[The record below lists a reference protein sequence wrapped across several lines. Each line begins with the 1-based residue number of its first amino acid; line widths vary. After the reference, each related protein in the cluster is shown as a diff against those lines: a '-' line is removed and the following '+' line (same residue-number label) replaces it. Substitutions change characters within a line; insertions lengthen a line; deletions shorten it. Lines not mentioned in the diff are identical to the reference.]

1 MNRKINEKNK
11 NMPKKI
17 FPKKIENKRLN
28 KRKYKS
34 HIISRYT
41 INENKLMQN
50 IEQKN
55 EKINEQNDIL
65 NLGLNIDNEKKYN
78 KKNKIFNISPS
89 KENIFISESFNSERI
104 SDSNKEKESEK
115 NKEEFEK
122 KKLYTP
128 DYEKYNDLNYED
140 ALNYD
145 KRSFSQMFLAFLYQ
159 QHAIINTFF
168 AEIFLELRAIKIS
181 FFVFGLQINF
191 FLNAFFYTDEYISD
205 TFYNNGILNFFSSLP
220 KSIYSFLVT
229 IIISALLKMLSNS
242 KTQLIEIIEGK
253 DKNPN
258 YLKDVEDELKKL
270 NKKLYI
276 YFFIVFILG
285 ILFTYYSTAFCAVY
299 KNSQTFWLTG
309 CFESLAMDLF
319 MPFIICFIL
328 SGIRYLSIKKKLK
341 FLYKINS
348 IIENIF

>member
-1 MNRKINEKNK
+1 MNRKIKEKNK

-28 KRKYKS
+28 KQKYKS
-34 HIISRYT
+34 HIISRHT
-41 INENKLMQN
+41 INENNLMQN

-181 FFVFGLQINF
+181 FFCV
-191 FLNAFFYTDEYISD
+191 
-205 TFYNNGILNFFSSLP
+205 
-220 KSIYSFLVT
+220 
-229 IIISALLKMLSNS
+229 
-242 KTQLIEIIEGK
+242 
-253 DKNPN
+253 
-258 YLKDVEDELKKL
+258 
-270 NKKLYI
+270 
-276 YFFIVFILG
+276 
-285 ILFTYYSTAFCAVY
+285 
-299 KNSQTFWLTG
+299 W
-309 CFESLAMDLF
+309 
-319 MPFIICFIL
+319 
-328 SGIRYLSIKKKLK
+328 IR
-341 FLYKINS
+341 N
-348 IIENIF
+348 